1 VFLIMTAASKKE
13 YLAKSEAQIT
23 TSAPASSIGMAFARD
38 PCLGLGTPAR
48 RLKFFSLGHEK
59 LNFDSS

>member
-1 VFLIMTAASKKE
+1 MIMTAASKKE

-38 PCLGLGTPAR
+38 PCLGLGTPVR
-48 RLKFFSLGHEK
+48 RPKFFSLGMK
-59 LNFDSS
+59 S